1 MKTDL
6 QHHMAVHGPS
16 RPDPYR
22 LLLEVAEA
30 VGSDAGAVGECG
42 ECEELTVLD
51 ERYEPVGGLKPALEA
66 VAQDWRAKALEVAR
80 LREFA
85 VAVMETLRTDPAME
99 RVMHMGVQLGVLVR
113 TGEVNAAGKHM
124 VELRWRTP

>member
-30 VGSDAGAVGECG
+30 LDQAATVEDIDP
-42 ECEELTVLD
+42 LTQLD
-51 ERYEPVGGLKPALEA
+51 HHYQPVGGLKPALEA
-66 VAQDWRAKALEVAR
+66 IAQDWRAKALEVTR
-80 LREFA
+80 LREF
-85 VAVMETLRTDPAME
+85 TLSVLAALRGDSAMA
-99 RVMHMGVQLGVLVR
+99 RVMDAGVQLGVLVP
-113 TGEVNAAGKHM
+113 TGETNDAGQRM
-124 VELRWRTP
+124 VDVRWSDEGKR